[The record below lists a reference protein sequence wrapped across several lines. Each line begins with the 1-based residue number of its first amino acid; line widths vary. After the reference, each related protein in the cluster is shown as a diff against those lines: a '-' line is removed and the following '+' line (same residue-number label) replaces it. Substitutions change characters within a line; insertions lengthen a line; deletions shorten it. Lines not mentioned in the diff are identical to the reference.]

1 MMKRELFTPG
11 PDWEPWVKLLVR
23 GGERRFMLSPDSFN
37 ALELIGDSWEP
48 AMRSPIEAEG
58 VKVPAEVAA
67 SWLKPGAK

>member
-1 MMKRELFTPG
+1 MEAKVFKPG
-11 PDWEPWVKLLVR
+11 PDWEGWVK
-23 GGERRFMLSPDSFN
+23 GSRRFMLAPDGFR
-37 ALELIGDSWEP
+37 ALELRGDSWEP